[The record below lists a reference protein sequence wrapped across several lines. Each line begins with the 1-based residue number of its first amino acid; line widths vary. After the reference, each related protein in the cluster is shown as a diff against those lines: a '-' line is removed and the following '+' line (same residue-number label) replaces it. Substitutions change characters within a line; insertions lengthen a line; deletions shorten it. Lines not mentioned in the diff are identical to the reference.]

1 MKRSLWAC
9 ASVAAVLAI
18 AACGS
23 SSSSTTTSSSSSSSK
38 STASTSKAPIQVL
51 SIGDTSGATK
61 IYGQLH
67 YAGLLA
73 AAAYLNAH
81 GGING
86 RKVVI
91 THLDS
96 GGITANSV
104 SLAIKA
110 LAPNPNGAK
119 YAFVDAGVEGTED
132 DALIPIMKKYNQFAI
147 TLDDAGECAQVSN
160 CPTEFV
166 VKGNPADPAHAAANF
181 FKSKGLKKV
190 GVLEESIAF
199 TEGETPG
206 IVAALKADGITP
218 SVVTF
223 PATAT
228 DVTPEMSALK
238 GDGVQGVFAEALG
251 PPAGYTLA
259 ARASLGWS
267 IPVVFDVAASSLDIT
282 KLAPA
287 SEVKNAYLNVYDCQN
302 GAAPL
307 SAGMKAMLANIPS
320 QYTAEASGQA
330 CDITGNGWDGMMEFA
345 NAAKQ
350 APSLTTS
357 ALVNAMLNLSPASQS
372 DPLYITSAK
381 KCYSTS
387 DHEDACEVP
396 GDFTVIPVGPVS
408 GEQDHPL

>member
-1 MKRSLWAC
+1 MKRSLWAFG
-9 ASVAAVLAI
+9 AVVAVLAI

-23 SSSSTTTSSSSSSSK
+23 SSSSTTSSSSSGGG
-38 STASTSKAPIQVL
+38 STAATSKAPIQVL

-67 YAGLLA
+67 YAGTLA

-81 GGING
+81 GGVNG
-86 RKVVI
+86 RQIVV
-91 THLDS
+91 THVDS

-110 LAPNPNGAK
+110 LAGSPGK
-119 YAFVDAGVEGTED
+119 YALVDAGVEGTED

-147 TLDDAGECAQVSN
+147 TLDDAGECAKVSN

-181 FKSKGLKKV
+181 FKSKGIKKV
-190 GVLEESIAF
+190 GVLEEAIAF
-199 TEGETPG
+199 TQGETPG

-218 SVVTF
+218 TVVSF

-228 DVTPEMSALK
+228 DVTPEMQSLK
-238 GDGVQGVFAEALG
+238 GAGVQGVFAEALG

-259 ARASLGWS
+259 SRAKLSWS
-267 IPVVFDVAASSLDIT
+267 IPVVFDVAASSLDLT
-282 KLAPA
+282 KLATPT
-287 SEVKNAYLNVYDCQN
+287 EVKNAFLNVYNCQN
-302 GAAPL
+302 GGAPL
-307 SAGMKAMLANIPS
+307 TAGMKAMTSNIPS
-320 QYTAEASGQA
+320 QYTTEASGQA
-330 CDITGNGWDGMMEFA
+330 CDIAGNGWDVMMEFA

-350 APSLTTS
+350 APSLTAS
-357 ALVNAMLNLSPASQS
+357 ALTNAMLNLTPAAQT
-372 DPLYITSAK
+372 DPLYVTSKVK
-381 KCYSTS
+381 KYTTS
-387 DHEDACEVP
+387 DHDDAGEVP
-396 GDFTVIPVGPVS
+396 SDFTVIPVGPVS